1 MICRITSH
9 FKKYNVLVQDVQE
22 QTAYRHTVHMSQKTL
37 PGIRLTASL
46 SIVALDQHLRIHF

>member
-1 MICRITSH
+1 MTSH